1 VPKVVD
7 HGRRRREIVRAAYRV
22 IARGGWE
29 AATMAA
35 VAAEAGYANGA
46 LKPYFA
52 GKDDLLAAVFDHVYE
67 RTGTRIGRATR
78 ATTGLAAVR
87 ATCREI
93 LPLTRATRAEAR
105 VVIPFWQQALTDPGL
120 AARHDAAMREWH
132 RRLTAHLG
140 EARKAGEIRTPIPDD
155 TLAALLLTTLIGTQ
169 VTATLTTQASPD
181 VLDTQ
186 LNALLELLDAP

>member
-7 HGRRRREIVRAAYRV
+7 HARRRREIVRAAYRV

-52 GKDDLLAAVFDHVYE
+52 GKDDLLAALFDHVYE
-67 RTGTRIGRATR
+67 RTGARIGRATR

-105 VVIPFWQQALTDPGL
+105 VVIPFWQLALTDAGL
-120 AARHDAAMREWH
+120 AARHEAAMRAWH
-132 RRLTAHLG
+132 RQLAAHLR
-140 EARKAGEIRTPIPDD
+140 EARGRGEVTTPVPDGILAG
-155 TLAALLLTTLIGTQ
+155 LLLTALIGAQ
-169 VTATLTTQASPD
+169 VTGTLATPADPDALTGHVEA
-181 VLDTQ
+181 V
-186 LNALLELLDAP
+186 LELIAVA